1 MSENTVKHQ
10 PKCPICN
17 VIGLEFITQQDSKME
32 SKGGDP
38 WFNVV
43 HCSECGHVYGVFN
56 KVSLSPPPH
65 LEWIY
70 RYQVCQCLGSSLFH
84 RLLVDCVVS

>member
-43 HCSECGHVYGVFN
+43 HCSEGGHVYGVFN
-56 KVSLSPPPH
+56 KVSLSPTTPRMDIP
-65 LEWIY
+65 LPSMPVF
-70 RYQVCQCLGSSLFH
+70 R
-84 RLLVDCVVS
+84 